1 MRARA
6 RIRAAMAAAVTGVG
20 LLAVGGSP
28 AAAVEAGTCTTVDF
42 GGQIL
47 LDPWPPTIG
56 DIAVDLPA
64 GEISIPVATSTD
76 AYPERV
82 NVTQSSEIWDLQF
95 IAADGSVIAT
105 SIPTQDLP
113 DLMAEAEW
121 VGDLGTVTL
130 SEPAVGLR
138 ARHRPDIAPDG
149 TPNSVHPTEVTLC
162 FAAPPVEPPPGDGDC
177 LLNDDGTPSDPTDP
191 DCPTPDPLP
200 PTPDPE
206 PEPDCPLN
214 DDGTPVDPSDPDC
227 PAPTP
232 DPEPE
237 PEPDCPLNDDGTPVD
252 ASDPDCPTPDPLPP
266 TPDPPAQQPPAQE
279 PPTPQLPVTGAT
291 TPVFVLSG
299 FWMLAA
305 GATMIAFGR
314 TRRAIPGS

>member
-1 MRARA
+1 MNARA
-6 RIRAAMAAAVTGVG
+6 RIRTALAAAVTGIGV
-20 LLAVGGSP
+20 LAVGGSP
-28 AAAVEAGTCTTVDF
+28 AAAVDAGTCTTVDF
-42 GGQIL
+42 EGQIL

-82 NVTQSSEIWDLQF
+82 DITQTSEIWDLQF

-113 DLMAEAEW
+113 DELAEADW

-162 FAAPPVEPPPGDGDC
+162 FAAPPSDPPPGDGDC
-177 LLNDDGTPSDPTDP
+177 LLNDDGTPA
-191 DCPTPDPLP
+191 
-200 PTPDPE
+200 
-206 PEPDCPLN
+206 
-214 DDGTPVDPSDPDC
+214 DPSDPDC
-227 PAPTP
+227 PAPLPPTE
-232 DPEPE
+232 EPPTTE
-237 PEPDCPLNDDGTPVD
+237 PPTTEPPTTEPPTTEPPTTEPPTTEPPTTEPPTPDCPLGDDGEPID
-252 ASDPDCPTPDPLPP
+252 PNDPDCPIDPLPP
-266 TPDPPAQQPPAQE
+266 TQQPPTQE
-279 PPTPQLPVTGAT
+279 PPTGDLPVTGAT

-299 FWMLAA
+299 LWMLAA
-305 GATMIAFGR
+305 GVAMIAFGR